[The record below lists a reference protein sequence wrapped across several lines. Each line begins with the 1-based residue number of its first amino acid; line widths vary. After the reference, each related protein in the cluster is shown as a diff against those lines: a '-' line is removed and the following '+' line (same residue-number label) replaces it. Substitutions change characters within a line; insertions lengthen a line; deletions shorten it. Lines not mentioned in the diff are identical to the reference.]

1 MRRFFVFMMFLSPLM
16 SEAKVLEFWSAF
28 GDNVDTKLAQ
38 EFEARTGNQLIV
50 RKFSIDEMKAEL
62 LLASRSKNYMPD
74 VAWVPSDFLGLH
86 EFIGLKPIPE
96 HWINIKQLEDAAK
109 QSAIVDNEY
118 MGLPLFLGNHL
129 MLFYD
134 KNNIK
139 TPITQWEQL
148 QLLSEQEPTKTHITF
163 SVRNMYYFSAFFSL
177 FHPDIPLDQIKF
189 DDERSVDA
197 LRLFYDFANLN
208 HIGTNCDSSCSR
220 QRFIDGQASYLI
232 DGDWAVS
239 DLLDVFG
246 DDLGVISLPSY
257 KGKPMKS
264 LSGGKILIMT
274 KAGYQNPDKREMI
287 QQLIELAQDKEFL
300 TLLINEHQYISASVE
315 VNRASI
321 SPDKNI
327 MYLVYQQYL
336 LSQPM
341 PTSLRVSFIWEA
353 LARGAA
359 RHVDGMPEEQTMKY
373 IENLIERFSKKVEE
387 Q

>member
-274 KAGYQNPDKREMI
+274 KAGYQNPEKREMI

>member
-74 VAWVPSDFLGLH
+74 VVWVPSDFLGLH

-96 HWINIKQLEDAAK
+96 HWVNIKQLEDAAK

-134 KNNIK
+134 KNKTK
-139 TPITQWEQL
+139 TPVTQWEQL

-246 DDLGVISLPSY
+246 DDLGIISLPSY
-257 KGKPMKS
+257 KGRPMKS

-274 KAGYQNPDKREMI
+274 KAGYQNPEKREMI

>member
-1 MRRFFVFMMFLSPLM
+1 M

-38 EFEARTGNQLIV
+38 EFEAKTGNQLIV

>member
-38 EFEARTGNQLIV
+38 EFEAKTGNQLIV